1 MSDPGYEIRTRP
13 CGGYLLIEP
22 HGRYSAE
29 LLDELQRYHFSE
41 PAQLAIDLNGL
52 HGIALPLV
60 RALQNYA
67 RENGRL
73 LLVRPPEKVRS
84 LLKLL
89 GDDLPFVASEQD
101 LEGDPEERRREFFHT
116 VDRARHEIQTHPL
129 WNMTDLDGRWLCP
142 YCAHVIQ
149 NIRLVS
155 KQNVSQVT
163 LEKVAFH
170 LLTACKGRDENLE
183 PWTEEVLR
191 RVLDHQNGELESERK
206 SSDTVR
212 RLRDRAERA
221 GKLEEEM
228 KGAAERQQRL
238 LPATPALPGFQLAV
252 YSRPLDDLGGDWYDF
267 VPLSGGRL
275 ALVIGDVSGHGIQA
289 AVITGMAKK
298 VLRIRL
304 RESADLP
311 AALARANED
320 LREEL
325 AQDSFVT
332 AVVAV
337 VDPEKRAV
345 TYARAGHPPGLLLVP
360 GPDVIPLEAPGPVL
374 GMLPTP
380 AFSRILRAETREL
393 PDDSVLLL
401 YSDGLEDARGPEGDE
416 FGADRVAVTLASI
429 AEEETAILL
438 ASLALTVDE
447 HTEGRGPDD
456 DVTAIALRA
465 EARG

>member
-1 MSDPGYEIRTRP
+1 MTDPGYEIRTRP

-22 HGRYSAE
+22 SGHYSPE

-89 GDDLPFVASEQD
+89 GDDLPFVASEAD

-129 WNMTDLDGRWLCP
+129 WNMTDDDGQWLCP
-142 YCAHVIQ
+142 FCAHVIR
-149 NIRLVS
+149 NVRLVS
-155 KQNVSQVT
+155 KQNVSRVT

-170 LLTACKGRDENLE
+170 ILTMCKGRDEKAE
-183 PWTEEVLR
+183 PWPEEILR
-191 RVLDHQNGELESERK
+191 RVLDHQNGELKRERE

-212 RLRDRAERA
+212 RLRQRAE
-221 GKLEEEM
+221 KLEGELRS
-228 KGAAERQQRL
+228 AAERQQSL
-238 LPATPALPGFQLAV
+238 LPSAPGLSGFQTAV
-252 YSRPLDDLGGDWYDF
+252 YYHPLDELGGDWYDF
-267 VPLSGGRL
+267 IPLPGGRL
-275 ALVIGDVSGHGIQA
+275 ALVVGDVSGHGVQA

-304 RESADLP
+304 RETPDLL
-311 AALARANED
+311 AALAKANED

-325 AQDSFVT
+325 AQDNFVT

-337 VDPEKRAV
+337 VDSEKRSV

-380 AFSRILRAETREL
+380 AFSRILRSETRDL
-393 PDDSVLLL
+393 PPGSVLLL
-401 YSDGLEDARGPEGDE
+401 YSDGLEDARDRAGEE

-429 AEEETAILL
+429 AEEDASILL
-438 ASLALTVDE
+438 ASLALQVDE
-447 HTEGRGPDD
+447 HTEGAGPDD

-465 EARG
+465 QEVA